1 MSHDFFQ
8 FFFSIKLNHEVKNN
22 FDILGAFVE
31 DDWGLSFMVP
41 GMIIGAAGFIIWLF
55 MVPKPTWVGLEDESS
70 VSIHLIFI
78 LGLLLS
84 SILAESI
91 LS

>member
-1 MSHDFFQ
+1 MT
-8 FFFSIKLNHEVKNN
+8 FFSKLNN
-22 FDILGAFVE
+22 FHLLGAFVE